1 VPTVIGQSSLSSE
14 AETTEPDT
22 PFKSELAMSR
32 IILLSSFAALLTASG
47 TQSANATQSANQSAW
62 AQESLACADV
72 GIDPGSIVF
81 NQCVADLHNSL
92 WALENLYEN

>member
-1 VPTVIGQSSLSSE
+1 M
-14 AETTEPDT
+14 
-22 PFKSELAMSR
+22 LAMSR

-47 TQSANATQSANQSAW
+47 TQSANAIQSANQSAW

-72 GIDPGSIVF
+72 GIDPGSTVF